1 MQTAS
6 NPPMEDAMSVQDREE
21 LALKLLASLPRSRL
35 AILQQQIT
43 PLLQFDI
50 VGSLPTE
57 VALQVFGHL
66 PYHTLLLCSL
76 ISKQWQKLAN
86 DQSLWKKLCD
96 ARGWAWRQP
105 PRYQQANASRDNL
118 DQLDDEGIGE
128 SDEEYEDVYV
138 ESVEEAKVELTMMH
152 AELDS
157 GLMQLAMTSTS
168 AGAASKWSAR
178 AKNRTRHSAPSAVPN
193 KNANTELPGRRRAD
207 YKLLHQTHIRLRNRF
222 LTPSYRVSPLQTKG
236 PLNNGGHISTIYC
249 LQLYTDPETGKQ
261 VLFTGSRDR
270 TVREWNLNTRMVERV
285 IGGIH
290 ASSVLSICVH
300 NGYLASAG
308 SDRQLALWDLKAGR
322 LVKSLIEHED
332 SVLCVRFNDEY
343 LVSCSKGA

>member
-1 MQTAS
+1 MC
-6 NPPMEDAMSVQDREE
+6 N
-21 LALKLLASLPRSRL
+21 
-35 AILQQQIT
+35 
-43 PLLQFDI
+43 
-50 VGSLPTE
+50 
-57 VALQVFGHL
+57 
-66 PYHTLLLCSL
+66 L
-76 ISKQWQKLAN
+76 INKRWQKLAN

-105 PRYQQANASRDNL
+105 PRLQQANHATRDNC
-118 DQLDDEGIGE
+118 DQSDDEGIGA

-157 GLMQLAMTSTS
+157 GLMQLSMTSKS
-168 AGAASKWSAR
+168 SASKSSAAVR
-178 AKNRTRHSAPSAVPN
+178 SKNRTRHSAPSAVFN
-193 KNANTELPGRRRAD
+193 KNVNQDPPGRRRPD

-222 LTPSYRVSPLQTKG
+222 LTPSYRLSPLQTKG
-236 PLNNGGHISTIYC
+236 SLNYGGHTSTIYC

-270 TVREWNLNTRMVERV
+270 TVREWNLSTRMVERV

-308 SDRQLALWDLKAGR
+308 SDRRLALWDLKANR
-322 LVKSLIEHED
+322 LVKALIEHED